1 MSTTQPAFLTIDRG
15 TATAAAGLIGHV
27 GGRWRL
33 LGAAAAPA
41 DIADEALA
49 ERLRRRLAAVDP
61 GAADDFGLGAAGAA
75 VDLVRLTC
83 TTSAPPELAV
93 VAATDR
99 ALQPLVNVA
108 AAAGWRVRAAV
119 VDGGDILGIVALLA
133 DRRLDGILAGVSDPA
148 SGDERGLLAEL
159 GTLVTAAAERRPDL
173 LVVLA
178 GGLSGPGAKTG
189 TLLRAE
195 RPGPTVIAPAADAD
209 DGKPLRAL
217 LDELRGGS
225 REGRRAL
232 AVAAGTLATVLHRR
246 IEILE
251 IGQASATRI
260 AAGWQPGMAPDI
272 QSAVVA
278 DAALLPRGFGEEE
291 LDAVLGWLTT
301 PADRLRVRD
310 RLRDLALAP
319 WSDGAGEGALL
330 RMAAGRAALA
340 RLRDETD
347 AFDDLAPP
355 DLVIAAGG
363 CWQSAPAPA
372 VALAMADVMRRPGVR
387 ALALDQARILAPLGT
402 ISDDRERATI
412 LADLRDDLLV
422 PLGSVV
428 LPGGLRGGGVA
439 GSLGI
444 AAPGGAVEIDLLAG
458 GLELVDLAPGETA
471 VLELRFREAVDLGA
485 HARHFAVEVVGGLA
499 GLIVDLRGVPLRLP
513 DRAEPRRELLAGW
526 QSVLWEDAGR

>member
-1 MSTTQPAFLTIDRG
+1 MSTTRPAFLTIDRG

-41 DIADEALA
+41 AIADEALA
-49 ERLRRRLAAVDP
+49 ERLRRRLAAVDL
-61 GAADDFGLGAAGAA
+61 GFAEDLGLGSVGAAG
-75 VDLVRLTC
+75 DLVRLAC
-83 TTSAPPELAV
+83 TTEAPPELAV

-99 ALQPLVNVA
+99 ALQTLANVA

-119 VDGGDILGIVALLA
+119 VDGGDILETVAMLA
-133 DRRLDGILAGVSDPA
+133 ERRLDGILAGMSDPP
-148 SGDERGLLAEL
+148 SGDERNLLAEL
-159 GTLVTAAAERRPDL
+159 GGLVTAAAERRPDL
-173 LVVLA
+173 LVILA
-178 GGLSGPGAKTG
+178 GGLAGPGARTAS
-189 TLLRAE
+189 LLRAE
-195 RPGPTVIAPAADAD
+195 RPGPTVVAPAADVR
-209 DGKPLRAL
+209 DGEPLRAL

-225 REGRRAL
+225 REGRRGL
-232 AVAAGTLATVLHRR
+232 AVAAGTLATVLRRR

-260 AAGWQPGMAPDI
+260 VAGWQPGMPPDVR
-272 QSAVVA
+272 SAVVA

-291 LDAVLGWLTT
+291 LDGVLGWLTT
-301 PADRLRVRD
+301 TSDRLRVRD
-310 RLRDLALAP
+310 RLRDMALAP
-319 WSDGAGEGALL
+319 WSDAAGDGALL

-340 RLRDETD
+340 RLRDETE
-347 AFDDLAPP
+347 AFDDLPPP

-363 CWQSAPAPA
+363 CWQPAPAPA
-372 VALAMADVMRRPGVR
+372 VALAIADVMRRPGVR

-402 ISDDRERATI
+402 ITDDQERAAI

-422 PLGSVV
+422 PLGSLV

-439 GSLGI
+439 GSLSI
-444 AAPGGAVEIDLLAG
+444 EAPGGPVAIDLLAG

-471 VLELRFREAVDLGA
+471 VLGLQFREPADLGA

-499 GLIVDLRGVPLRLP
+499 GLIVDLRGIPLRLP

-526 QSVLWEDAGR
+526 QGVLWDGANR

>member
-41 DIADEALA
+41 EIADEALA

-61 GAADDFGLGAAGAA
+61 GFADDLGLASAGAAG
-75 VDLVRLTC
+75 DLVRLTC
-83 TTSAPPELAV
+83 STETPPELAV

-99 ALQPLVNVA
+99 AVAALANVA

-119 VDGGDILGIVALLA
+119 VDGGDILETVAMLA
-133 DRRLDGILAGVSDPA
+133 DRRLDGILAGVSDPPN
-148 SGDERGLLAEL
+148 GDERSLLAEL
-159 GTLVTAAAERRPDL
+159 GGLVTAAAERRPDL

-178 GGLSGPGAKTG
+178 GGLAGPGAKTG
-189 TLLRAE
+189 ALLRSE
-195 RPGPTVIAPAADAD
+195 RPGPTVVAPAVDAQ
-209 DGKPLRAL
+209 DGELLRAL

-225 REGRRAL
+225 REGRRGL
-232 AVAAGTLATVLHRR
+232 AVAAGTLATVLRRR
-246 IEILE
+246 IEIVE

-260 AAGWQPGMAPDI
+260 AAGWQPGTTPDI
-272 QSAVVA
+272 RSAVVA
-278 DAALLPRGFGEEE
+278 DAALLPRGFGEDE
-291 LDAVLGWLTT
+291 LDAILGWLTT
-301 PADRLRVRD
+301 SSDRLRVRD
-310 RLRDLALAP
+310 RLRDMSLAA
-319 WSDGAGEGALL
+319 WSDAAGDGALL

-340 RLRDETD
+340 RLRDETA
-347 AFDDLAPP
+347 AFDDLPPP
-355 DLVIAAGG
+355 DLLIAAGG
-363 CWQSAPAPA
+363 CWQPAPAPA
-372 VALAMADVMRRPGVR
+372 VALAVADVMRRPGVR

-402 ISDDRERATI
+402 ISDDRERALIIT
-412 LADLRDDLLV
+412 DLRDDILV

-439 GSLGI
+439 GSLTI
-444 AAPGGAVEIDLLAG
+444 EAGGGPVKIDLLAG
-458 GLELVDLAPGETA
+458 GLELVDLAPGEKA
-471 VLELRFREAVDLGA
+471 ALNLQFREPVDLGA

-526 QSVLWEDAGR
+526 QGVLWEEAGR